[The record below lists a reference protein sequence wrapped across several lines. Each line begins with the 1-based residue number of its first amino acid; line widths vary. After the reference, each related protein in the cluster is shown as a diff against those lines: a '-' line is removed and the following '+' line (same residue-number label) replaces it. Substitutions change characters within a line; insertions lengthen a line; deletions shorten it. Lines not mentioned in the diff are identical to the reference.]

1 MAHLVLHRDN
11 VILYLDVV
19 QQHVIGDRSDA
30 VAKGEDVAKTIL
42 KRLG

>member
-1 MAHLVLHRDN
+1 MAHVVIHRDN

-19 QQHVIGDRSDA
+19 QQRVIGDRSDA
-30 VAKGEDVAKTIL
+30 VEKDEAVAKTIL

>member
-1 MAHLVLHRDN
+1 MAHLVIHRDN
-11 VILYLDVV
+11 VILYLDLV

-30 VAKGEDVAKTIL
+30 VEKDEAVAKTIL